1 MGTDF
6 KQNVELKVKNNMK
19 KQYVSLLAIILITC
33 GIYMSCTDKTSDVGA
48 FEFERVQI
56 NKTAHLFGDTTKPG
70 TNIIIDFT
78 YISKSSDDALKDSLN
93 TYILSACFGDKYMDE
108 NIREVAELY
117 AQNYISEYRQDLEPM
132 FIEDQKNKE
141 NSEAIASW
149 YSYYKGIESQV
160 KFYEKDLL
168 VYRIDFN
175 EYTGGAHGMYTST
188 FLNFDIKNMHQLVLD
203 DIFIGDYQE
212 TLSDLLWNQLM
223 ADQKV
228 KTRTELEDMGYG
240 STGDLIPTEN
250 FYLSK
255 KGITFYYNVYEFT
268 PYVMGAV
275 EITLPYAAMEHI
287 LGDDSII
294 NWLKR

>member
-1 MGTDF
+1 
-6 KQNVELKVKNNMK
+6 MK
-19 KQYVSLLAIILITC
+19 KLFVSMFVMILTTC
-33 GIYMSCTDKTSDVGA
+33 GIYTSCTDKINKTGD
-48 FEFERVQI
+48 FEFEHVQI
-56 NKTAHLFGDTTKPG
+56 NKTAHLFGDTAKPG

-78 YISKSSDDALKDSLN
+78 YISKSSDNELKDSLN
-93 TYILSACFGDKYMDE
+93 AHILSACFGDKYADE
-108 NIREVAELY
+108 KIREVPGLY

-141 NSEAIASW
+141 NDESIASW
-149 YSYYKGIESQV
+149 YSYYKGLESQV

-188 FLNFDIKNMHQLVLD
+188 FLNFDLKHIRQLILN
-203 DIFIGDYQE
+203 DIFIDGYQDAL
-212 TLSDLLWNQLM
+212 TDLLWDQLM
-223 ADQKV
+223 ADQNV
-228 KTRTELEDMGYG
+228 QARTELENMGYG

-255 KGITFYYNVYEFT
+255 EGITFYYNVYEFT

-275 EITLPYAAMEHI
+275 EITLPYAAIEHLTHSTI
-287 LGDDSII
+287 RRLTIYD
-294 NWLKR
+294 

>member
-1 MGTDF
+1 
-6 KQNVELKVKNNMK
+6 MK
-19 KQYVSLLAIILITC
+19 KQYVSLLAIILSAC
-33 GIYMSCTDKTSDVGA
+33 GIFTSCTDKMNNTGA

-78 YISKSSDDALKDSLN
+78 YIDKSSDNVLKDSLN
-93 TYILSACFGDKYMDE
+93 AYILSAFFGDKYAEE

-141 NSEAIASW
+141 NSESIASW
-149 YSYYKGIESQV
+149 YSYYKGLESKVQ
-160 KFYEKDLL
+160 FYEKDLL

-188 FLNFDIKNMHQLVLD
+188 FLNFDLKNMHQLVLD

-212 TLSDLLWNQLM
+212 ALSDLLWNQLM
-223 ADQKV
+223 ADQKA

-250 FYLSK
+250 FILSK
-255 KGITFYYNVYEFT
+255 EGITFYYNVYEFT

-275 EITLPYAAMEHI
+275 EITLPYPAIQHI
-287 LGDDSII
+287 LGHEPIVD
-294 NWLKR
+294 WLKK

>member
-1 MGTDF
+1 
-6 KQNVELKVKNNMK
+6 MK
-19 KQYVSLLAIILITC
+19 KQYVSLLAIILSTC
-33 GIYMSCTDKTSDVGA
+33 GIYTSCTDKMNNTGSL
-48 FEFERVQI
+48 EFEHVQI

-70 TNIIIDFT
+70 TNIIIDFA
-78 YISKSSDDALKDSLN
+78 YIEKSSDNALKDSLN
-93 TYILSACFGDKYMDE
+93 AYILSACFGDKYMGED
-108 NIREVAELY
+108 IHQVAELY

-141 NSEAIASW
+141 NNESIASW
-149 YSYYKGIESQV
+149 YSYYKGLES
-160 KFYEKDLL
+160 KAMFYEKDLL

-188 FLNFDIKNMHQLVLD
+188 FMNFDLKNMHQLVLD
-203 DIFIGDYQE
+203 DIFIGDYQDM
-212 TLSDLLWNQLM
+212 LSDLLWNQLM
-223 ADQKV
+223 LDQKV

-255 KGITFYYNVYEFT
+255 EGITFYYNVYEFT

-275 EITLPYAAMEHI
+275 EIKLPYEAMEHI
-287 LGDDSII
+287 LGENSII
-294 NWLKR
+294 KQLR